1 MPGHGRNSANT
12 YDWASTRPNHVGLS
26 EFVIPSGT
34 LSKVFTMNVPI
45 EVETILPA
53 ATYGKL

>member
-1 MPGHGRNSANT
+1 
-12 YDWASTRPNHVGLS
+12 VGLS

-45 EVETILPA
+45 EVEAILPA